1 MATLTLPSSPAPNG
15 MTIDLVK
22 NGNVLTSALGSD
34 DQAIYRNNARYAL
47 TFMMPAF
54 SYVQSM
60 EWDDLFAIGDLVV
73 MKVHQPGFDTGTPGT
88 PRVNGAG
95 QIGTSLIVDGLNA
108 GYQVRKGQF
117 FTLTTQGRRFLYRA
131 AASVTANG
139 SGQAT
144 IVVRTPL
151 RRPPSDNDVIEM
163 ANPVIEGFITD
174 LGEYTVDTDRLVKG
188 LRFTI
193 KERA

>member
-47 TFMMPAF
+47 TFYLPPF
-54 SYVQSM
+54 SYVESM
-60 EWDDLFAIGDLVV
+60 AWDDLFAIGDLVV
-73 MKVHQPGFDTGTPGT
+73 MKVHQPGLVIGTPGT
-88 PRVNGAG
+88 SRINGAG
-95 QIGTSLIVDGLNA
+95 QVGTSPIVDGFSP
-108 GYQVRKGQF
+108 GYVVRKGQF
-117 FTLTTQGRRFLYRA
+117 GSLTTQGRRFLYRA
-131 AASVTANG
+131 SAASTANG

-144 IVVRTPL
+144 LSVRTPL
-151 RRPPSDNDVIEM
+151 RRPPSDNDPIDF